1 MNIFKKIKSELKLS
15 DVLDKIIKEKPKSFD
30 MDKLKDD
37 MVVEVNDKV
46 YREQT
51 SLEKKFSWIFFI
63 PSVIG
68 FSFILI
74 GILLNYGDVF
84 IHIISVIIYIIICV
98 GAGSYPLLAS
108 YTELI
113 INREEGTITF
123 YKQRGEK
130 RIVIPFE
137 EGDGFLRFTAGGGVA
152 PDFILM
158 FLPKSRKGPCG
169 ILAQIDIYAFWE
181 FVVWYM
187 DKNRPLPPGTAF
199 DPYREAD
206 FQRRK
211 AEGFPKPLY
220 KSYIPT
226 PEATRRQ
233 QLERERI
240 GKW

>member
-1 MNIFKKIKSELKLS
+1 MNIFKKITNELGV
-15 DVLDKIIKEKPKSFD
+15 DTPLDKIVKERPKSFD
-30 MDKLKDD
+30 MDKLKDA

-46 YREQT
+46 YREQK
-51 SLEKKFSWIFFI
+51 SLPREFSWIFCFCFAFI
-63 PSVIG
+63 FMPIG
-68 FSFILI
+68 VFYNTEN
-74 GILLNYGDVF
+74 GIERIVS
-84 IHIISVIIYIIICV
+84 IIIYIIICV
-98 GAGSYPLLAS
+98 GAGAFPLFAP
-108 YTELI
+108 YKELI
-113 INREEGTITF
+113 LNREEGTISMPRAF
-123 YKQRGEK
+123 KKENL
-130 RIVIPFE
+130 VISFE
-137 EGDGFLRFTAGGGVA
+137 EGEGIVKFTAGGGAA
-152 PDFILM
+152 PDVYLV
-158 FLPKSRKGPCG
+158 FLHKNRKKGG
-169 ILAQIDIYAFWE
+169 HLSHSDIYAFWE

-226 PEATRRQ
+226 LEATRRQ

>member
-1 MNIFKKIKSELKLS
+1 MNIFKKITKELGV
-15 DVLDKIIKEKPKSFD
+15 DTPLDKIVKEKPKSLD
-30 MDKLKDD
+30 MDNLKDA

-46 YREQT
+46 YREQK
-51 SLEKKFSWIFFI
+51 SLPREFSWIFFI
-63 PSVIG
+63 IFTIG

-74 GILLNYGDVF
+74 GILLNNENVI
-84 IHIISVIIYIIICV
+84 IHIISIIIYIIICV
-98 GAGSYPLLAS
+98 GAGTFPLFAP
-108 YTELI
+108 YKELI
-113 INREEGTITF
+113 LNREEGTISMPRAF
-123 YKQRGEK
+123 KKENL
-130 RIVIPFE
+130 VISFE
-137 EGDGFLRFTAGGGVA
+137 EGEGIVKFTAGGGAA
-152 PDFILM
+152 PDVYLV
-158 FLPKSRKGPCG
+158 FLHKNRKKGG
-169 ILAQIDIYAFWE
+169 HLSHSDIYTFWE

>member
-1 MNIFKKIKSELKLS
+1 MNIFKKITNELGV
-15 DVLDKIIKEKPKSFD
+15 DTPLDKIVKERPKSFD
-30 MDKLKDD
+30 MDKLKDA

-46 YREQT
+46 YREQK
-51 SLEKKFSWIFFI
+51 SLPREFSWIFCFCFAFI
-63 PSVIG
+63 FMPIG
-68 FSFILI
+68 VFYNTEN
-74 GILLNYGDVF
+74 GIERIVS
-84 IHIISVIIYIIICV
+84 IIIYIIICV
-98 GAGSYPLLAS
+98 GAGAFPLFAP
-108 YTELI
+108 YKELI
-113 INREEGTITF
+113 LNREEGTISMPRAL
-123 YKQRGEK
+123 KKENL
-130 RIVIPFE
+130 VISFE
-137 EGDGFLRFTAGGGVA
+137 EGDGIVKFTAGGGAA
-152 PDFILM
+152 PDVYLVF
-158 FLPKSRKGPCG
+158 FTKNRKKGG
-169 ILAQIDIYAFWE
+169 HLSHSDIYAFWD

-220 KSYIPT
+220 KSYIST

>member
-1 MNIFKKIKSELKLS
+1 MNIFKKITNELGV
-15 DVLDKIIKEKPKSFD
+15 DTPLDKIVKERPKSFD
-30 MDKLKDD
+30 MDKLKDA

-46 YREQT
+46 YREQK
-51 SLEKKFSWIFFI
+51 SLPREFSWIFCFCFAFI
-63 PSVIG
+63 FMPIG
-68 FSFILI
+68 VFYNTEN
-74 GILLNYGDVF
+74 GIERIVS
-84 IHIISVIIYIIICV
+84 IIIYIIICV
-98 GAGSYPLLAS
+98 GAGAFPLFAP
-108 YTELI
+108 YKELI
-113 INREEGTITF
+113 LNREEGTISMPRAF
-123 YKQRGEK
+123 KKENL
-130 RIVIPFE
+130 VISFE
-137 EGDGFLRFTAGGGVA
+137 EGEGIVKFTAGGGAA
-152 PDFILM
+152 PDVYLV
-158 FLPKSRKGPCG
+158 FLHKNRKKGG
-169 ILAQIDIYAFWE
+169 HLSHFDIYAFWD

>member
-1 MNIFKKIKSELKLS
+1 MNIFKKITNELGV
-15 DVLDKIIKEKPKSFD
+15 DTPLDKIIKEKPKSFD
-30 MDKLKDD
+30 MDKLKDA

-46 YREQT
+46 YREQK
-51 SLEKKFSWIFFI
+51 SLPREFSWIFCFCFAFI
-63 PSVIG
+63 FMPIG
-68 FSFILI
+68 VFYNTEN
-74 GILLNYGDVF
+74 GIERIVS
-84 IHIISVIIYIIICV
+84 IIIYIIICV
-98 GAGSYPLLAS
+98 GAGAFPLFAP
-108 YTELI
+108 YKELI
-113 INREEGTITF
+113 LNREEGTISMPRAF
-123 YKQRGEK
+123 KKENL
-130 RIVIPFE
+130 VISFE
-137 EGDGFLRFTAGGGVA
+137 EGEGIVKFTAGGGAA
-152 PDFILM
+152 PDVYLV
-158 FLPKSRKGPCG
+158 FLHKNRKKGG
-169 ILAQIDIYAFWE
+169 HLSHSDIYAFWD

-226 PEATRRQ
+226 LEATRRQ

>member
-1 MNIFKKIKSELKLS
+1 MNIFKKITNELGV
-15 DVLDKIIKEKPKSFD
+15 DTPLDKIVKERPKSFD
-30 MDKLKDD
+30 MDKLKDA

-46 YREQT
+46 YREQK
-51 SLEKKFSWIFFI
+51 SLPREFSWIFCFCFAFI
-63 PSVIG
+63 FMPIG
-68 FSFILI
+68 VFYNTENGIERI
-74 GILLNYGDVF
+74 GSI
-84 IHIISVIIYIIICV
+84 IIYIIICV
-98 GAGSYPLLAS
+98 GAGAFPLFAP
-108 YTELI
+108 YKELI
-113 INREEGTITF
+113 LNREEGTISMPRAF
-123 YKQRGEK
+123 KKENL
-130 RIVIPFE
+130 VISFE
-137 EGDGFLRFTAGGGVA
+137 EGEGIVKFTAGGGAA
-152 PDFILM
+152 PDVYLV
-158 FLPKSRKGPCG
+158 FLHKNRKKGG
-169 ILAQIDIYAFWE
+169 HLSHSDIYAFWE

>member
-1 MNIFKKIKSELKLS
+1 MNIFKKITKELGV
-15 DVLDKIIKEKPKSFD
+15 DTPLDKIVKEKPKSLD
-30 MDKLKDD
+30 MNKLKDA

-46 YREQT
+46 YREQK
-51 SLEKKFSWIFFI
+51 SLPREFSWIFCFCFAFI
-63 PSVIG
+63 FMPIG
-68 FSFILI
+68 VFYNTEN
-74 GILLNYGDVF
+74 GIERIVS
-84 IHIISVIIYIIICV
+84 IIIYIIICV
-98 GAGSYPLLAS
+98 GAGAFPLFAP
-108 YTELI
+108 YKELI
-113 INREEGTITF
+113 LNREEGTISMPRAF
-123 YKQRGEK
+123 KKENL
-130 RIVIPFE
+130 VISFE
-137 EGDGFLRFTAGGGVA
+137 EGEGIVKFTAGGGAA
-152 PDFILM
+152 PDVYLV
-158 FLPKSRKGPCG
+158 FLHKNRKKGG
-169 ILAQIDIYAFWE
+169 HLSHSDIYAFWD

>member
-15 DVLDKIIKEKPKSFD
+15 DVLDKIIKETPKSFD

-51 SLEKKFSWIFFI
+51 SLEKKISWIFFI
-63 PSVIG
+63 TSA
-68 FSFILI
+68 F
-74 GILLNYGDVF
+74 VF
-84 IHIISVIIYIIICV
+84 IPMIIGAFYNTERESILIISVIIYIIICV

>member
-1 MNIFKKIKSELKLS
+1 MNIFKIITNELGV
-15 DVLDKIIKEKPKSFD
+15 DTPLDKIVKERPKSFD
-30 MDKLKDD
+30 MDKLKDA

-46 YREQT
+46 YREQK
-51 SLEKKFSWIFFI
+51 SLPREFSWIFCFCFAFI
-63 PSVIG
+63 FMPIG
-68 FSFILI
+68 VFYNTEN
-74 GILLNYGDVF
+74 GIERIVS
-84 IHIISVIIYIIICV
+84 IIIYIIICV
-98 GAGSYPLLAS
+98 GAGAFPLFAP
-108 YTELI
+108 YKELI
-113 INREEGTITF
+113 LNREEGTISMPRAF
-123 YKQRGEK
+123 KKENL
-130 RIVIPFE
+130 VISFE
-137 EGDGFLRFTAGGGVA
+137 EGEGIVKFTAGGGAA
-152 PDFILM
+152 PDVYLV
-158 FLPKSRKGPCG
+158 FLHKNRKKGG
-169 ILAQIDIYAFWE
+169 HLSHSDIYAFWE

>member
-1 MNIFKKIKSELKLS
+1 MNIFKKITNELGV
-15 DVLDKIIKEKPKSFD
+15 DTPLDKIVKERPKSFD
-30 MDKLKDD
+30 MDKLKDA

-46 YREQT
+46 YREQK
-51 SLEKKFSWIFFI
+51 SLPREFSWIFCFCFAFI
-63 PSVIG
+63 FMPIG
-68 FSFILI
+68 VFYNTEN
-74 GILLNYGDVF
+74 GIERIVS
-84 IHIISVIIYIIICV
+84 IIIYIIICV
-98 GAGSYPLLAS
+98 GAGAFPLFAP
-108 YTELI
+108 YKELI
-113 INREEGTITF
+113 LNREEGTISMPRAF
-123 YKQRGEK
+123 KKENL
-130 RIVIPFE
+130 VISVE
-137 EGDGFLRFTAGGGVA
+137 EGEGIVKFTAGGGAA
-152 PDFILM
+152 PDVYLV
-158 FLPKSRKGPCG
+158 FLHKNRKKGG
-169 ILAQIDIYAFWE
+169 HLSHSDIYTFWE

>member
-1 MNIFKKIKSELKLS
+1 MNIFKKITNELGV
-15 DVLDKIIKEKPKSFD
+15 DTPLDKIIKEKPKSFD
-30 MDKLKDD
+30 MDKLKDA

-46 YREQT
+46 YREQK
-51 SLEKKFSWIFFI
+51 SLPREFSWIFCFCFAFI
-63 PSVIG
+63 FMPIG
-68 FSFILI
+68 VFYNTEN
-74 GILLNYGDVF
+74 GIERIVS
-84 IHIISVIIYIIICV
+84 IIIYIIICV
-98 GAGSYPLLAS
+98 GAGAFPLFAP
-108 YTELI
+108 YKELI
-113 INREEGTITF
+113 LNREEGTISMPRAF
-123 YKQRGEK
+123 KKENL
-130 RIVIPFE
+130 VISFE
-137 EGDGFLRFTAGGGVA
+137 EGDGIVKFTAGGGAA
-152 PDFILM
+152 PDVYLVF
-158 FLPKSRKGPCG
+158 FSKNRKKGG
-169 ILAQIDIYAFWE
+169 HLSHSDIYAFWE

-226 PEATRRQ
+226 LEATRRQ

>member
-1 MNIFKKIKSELKLS
+1 MNIFKKITNELGV
-15 DVLDKIIKEKPKSFD
+15 DTPLDKIVKERPKSFD
-30 MDKLKDD
+30 MDKLKDA

-46 YREQT
+46 YREQK
-51 SLEKKFSWIFFI
+51 SLPREFSWIFCFCFAFI
-63 PSVIG
+63 FMPIG
-68 FSFILI
+68 VFYNTEN
-74 GILLNYGDVF
+74 GIERIVS
-84 IHIISVIIYIIICV
+84 IIIYIIICV
-98 GAGSYPLLAS
+98 GAGAFPLFAP
-108 YTELI
+108 YKELI
-113 INREEGTITF
+113 LNREEGTISMPRAF
-123 YKQRGEK
+123 KKENL
-130 RIVIPFE
+130 VISFE
-137 EGDGFLRFTAGGGVA
+137 EGEGIVKFTAGGGAA
-152 PDFILM
+152 PDVYLV
-158 FLPKSRKGPCG
+158 FLHKNRKKGG
-169 ILAQIDIYAFWE
+169 HLSHSDIYAFWE

-187 DKNRPLPPGTAF
+187 DKNRPLPPDTAF

>member
-1 MNIFKKIKSELKLS
+1 MNIFKKITKELGV
-15 DVLDKIIKEKPKSFD
+15 DTPLDKIIKEKPKSFD
-30 MDKLKDD
+30 MDKLKDV

-46 YREQT
+46 YREQK
-51 SLEKKFSWIFFI
+51 SLPREFSWIFCFCFAFI
-63 PSVIG
+63 FMPIG
-68 FSFILI
+68 VFYNTEN
-74 GILLNYGDVF
+74 GIERIVS
-84 IHIISVIIYIIICV
+84 IIIYIIICV
-98 GAGSYPLLAS
+98 GAGAFPLFAP
-108 YTELI
+108 YKELI
-113 INREEGTITF
+113 LNREEGTISMPRAF
-123 YKQRGEK
+123 KKENV
-130 RIVIPFE
+130 VISFE
-137 EGDGFLRFTAGGGVA
+137 EGDGIVKFTAGGGSA
-152 PDFILM
+152 PDVYLV
-158 FLPKSRKGPCG
+158 FLHKNRKKGG
-169 ILAQIDIYAFWE
+169 HLSHSDIYAFWE

-220 KSYIPT
+220 KSYILT

>member
-1 MNIFKKIKSELKLS
+1 MNIFKKITNELGV
-15 DVLDKIIKEKPKSFD
+15 DTPLDKIVKEKPKSLD
-30 MDKLKDD
+30 MNKLKDD

-46 YREQT
+46 YREQK
-51 SLEKKFSWIFFI
+51 SLPREFSWIFCFCFAFI
-63 PSVIG
+63 FMPIG
-68 FSFILI
+68 VFYNTEN
-74 GILLNYGDVF
+74 GIERIVS
-84 IHIISVIIYIIICV
+84 IIIYIIICV
-98 GAGSYPLLAS
+98 GAGAFPLFAP
-108 YTELI
+108 YKELI
-113 INREEGTITF
+113 LNREEGTISMPRAF
-123 YKQRGEK
+123 KKENV
-130 RIVIPFE
+130 VISFE
-137 EGDGFLRFTAGGGVA
+137 EGDGIVKFTAGGGAA
-152 PDFILM
+152 PDVYLV
-158 FLPKSRKGPCG
+158 FLHKNRKKGG
-169 ILAQIDIYAFWE
+169 HLSHSDIYAFWD

>member
-1 MNIFKKIKSELKLS
+1 MNIFKKITNELGV
-15 DVLDKIIKEKPKSFD
+15 DTPLDKIVKEKPKSLD
-30 MDKLKDD
+30 MNKLKDD

-46 YREQT
+46 YREQK
-51 SLEKKFSWIFFI
+51 SLPREFSWIFCFCFAFI
-63 PSVIG
+63 FMPIG
-68 FSFILI
+68 VFYNTEN
-74 GILLNYGDVF
+74 GIERIVS
-84 IHIISVIIYIIICV
+84 IIIYIIICV
-98 GAGSYPLLAS
+98 GAGAFPLFAP
-108 YTELI
+108 YKELI
-113 INREEGTITF
+113 LNREEGTISMPRAF
-123 YKQRGEK
+123 KKENV
-130 RIVIPFE
+130 VISFE
-137 EGDGFLRFTAGGGVA
+137 EGDGIVKFTAGGGAA
-152 PDFILM
+152 PDVYLV
-158 FLPKSRKGPCG
+158 FLHKNRKKGG
-169 ILAQIDIYAFWE
+169 HLSHSDIYAFWD

-226 PEATRRQ
+226 LEATRRQ

>member
-1 MNIFKKIKSELKLS
+1 MNIFKKITNELGV
-15 DVLDKIIKEKPKSFD
+15 DTPLDKIVKERPKSFD
-30 MDKLKDD
+30 MDKLKDA

-46 YREQT
+46 YREQK
-51 SLEKKFSWIFFI
+51 SLPREFSWIFCFCFAFI
-63 PSVIG
+63 FMPIG
-68 FSFILI
+68 VFYNTEN
-74 GILLNYGDVF
+74 GIERIVS
-84 IHIISVIIYIIICV
+84 IIIYIIICV
-98 GAGSYPLLAS
+98 GAGAFPLFAP
-108 YTELI
+108 YKELI
-113 INREEGTITF
+113 LNREEGSISMPCAF
-123 YKQRGEK
+123 KKENV
-130 RIVIPFE
+130 VISFE
-137 EGDGFLRFTAGGGVA
+137 EGDGIVKFTAGGGAA
-152 PDFILM
+152 PDVYLVFFI
-158 FLPKSRKGPCG
+158 KNRKKGG
-169 ILAQIDIYAFWE
+169 HLSHSDIYAFWE

-226 PEATRRQ
+226 PEATRSQ

>member
-1 MNIFKKIKSELKLS
+1 MNIFKKITNELGV
-15 DVLDKIIKEKPKSFD
+15 DTPLDKIVKERPKSFD
-30 MDKLKDD
+30 MDKLKDA

-46 YREQT
+46 YREQK
-51 SLEKKFSWIFFI
+51 SLPREFSWIFCFCFAFI
-63 PSVIG
+63 FMPIG
-68 FSFILI
+68 VFYNTEN
-74 GILLNYGDVF
+74 GIERIVS
-84 IHIISVIIYIIICV
+84 IIIYIIICV
-98 GAGSYPLLAS
+98 GAGAFPLFAP
-108 YTELI
+108 YKELI
-113 INREEGTITF
+113 LNREEGTISMPCAF
-123 YKQRGEK
+123 KKENV
-130 RIVIPFE
+130 VISFE
-137 EGDGFLRFTAGGGVA
+137 EGDGIVKFTAGGGAA
-152 PDFILM
+152 PDVYLVFFI
-158 FLPKSRKGPCG
+158 KNRKKGG
-169 ILAQIDIYAFWE
+169 HLSHSDIYAFWE

-206 FQRRK
+206 FQRCK

>member
-1 MNIFKKIKSELKLS
+1 MNIFKKITNELGV
-15 DVLDKIIKEKPKSFD
+15 DTPLDKIVKERPKSFD
-30 MDKLKDD
+30 MDKLKDA

-46 YREQT
+46 YREQK
-51 SLEKKFSWIFFI
+51 SLPREFSWIFCFCFAFI
-63 PSVIG
+63 FMPIG
-68 FSFILI
+68 VFYNTEN
-74 GILLNYGDVF
+74 GIERIVS
-84 IHIISVIIYIIICV
+84 IIIYIIICV
-98 GAGSYPLLAS
+98 GAGAFPLFAP
-108 YTELI
+108 YKELI
-113 INREEGTITF
+113 LNREEGTISMPCAF
-123 YKQRGEK
+123 KKENV
-130 RIVIPFE
+130 VISFE
-137 EGDGFLRFTAGGGVA
+137 EGDGIVKFTAGGGAA
-152 PDFILM
+152 PDVYLVF
-158 FLPKSRKGPCG
+158 FTKNRKKGG
-169 ILAQIDIYAFWE
+169 HLSHSDIYAFWD

-220 KSYIPT
+220 KSYIST

>member
-1 MNIFKKIKSELKLS
+1 MNIFKKITNELGV
-15 DVLDKIIKEKPKSFD
+15 DTPLDKIVKEKPKSFD
-30 MDKLKDD
+30 MNKLKDA

-46 YREQT
+46 YREQK
-51 SLEKKFSWIFFI
+51 SLPREFSWIFCFCFAFI
-63 PSVIG
+63 FMPIG
-68 FSFILI
+68 VFYNTEN
-74 GILLNYGDVF
+74 GIERIVS
-84 IHIISVIIYIIICV
+84 IIIYIIICV
-98 GAGSYPLLAS
+98 GAGAFPLFAP
-108 YTELI
+108 YKELI
-113 INREEGTITF
+113 LNREEGTISMPRAF
-123 YKQRGEK
+123 KKENL
-130 RIVIPFE
+130 VISFE
-137 EGDGFLRFTAGGGVA
+137 EGEGIVKFTAGGGAA
-152 PDFILM
+152 PDVYLVFSY
-158 FLPKSRKGPCG
+158 KNRKKGG
-169 ILAQIDIYAFWE
+169 HLSHSDIYAFWE

>member
-1 MNIFKKIKSELKLS
+1 MNIFKKITNELGV
-15 DVLDKIIKEKPKSFD
+15 DTPLDKIVKERPKSFD
-30 MDKLKDD
+30 MDKLKDA

-46 YREQT
+46 YREQK
-51 SLEKKFSWIFFI
+51 SLPREFSWIFCFCFAFI
-63 PSVIG
+63 FMPIG
-68 FSFILI
+68 VFYNTEN
-74 GILLNYGDVF
+74 GIERIVS
-84 IHIISVIIYIIICV
+84 IISYIIICV
-98 GAGSYPLLAS
+98 GAGAFPLFAP
-108 YTELI
+108 YKELI
-113 INREEGTITF
+113 LNREEGTISMPRAF
-123 YKQRGEK
+123 KKENL
-130 RIVIPFE
+130 VISFE
-137 EGDGFLRFTAGGGVA
+137 EGEGIVKFTAGGGAA
-152 PDFILM
+152 PDVYLV
-158 FLPKSRKGPCG
+158 FLHKNRKKGG
-169 ILAQIDIYAFWE
+169 HLSHSDIYAFWE

-199 DPYREAD
+199 DLYREAD

>member
-1 MNIFKKIKSELKLS
+1 MNIFKKITNELGV
-15 DVLDKIIKEKPKSFD
+15 DTPLDKIVKERPKSFD
-30 MDKLKDD
+30 MDKLKAV

-46 YREQT
+46 YREQK
-51 SLEKKFSWIFFI
+51 SLPREFSWIFCFCFAFI
-63 PSVIG
+63 FMPIG
-68 FSFILI
+68 VFYNTEN
-74 GILLNYGDVF
+74 GIERIVS
-84 IHIISVIIYIIICV
+84 IIIYIIICV
-98 GAGSYPLLAS
+98 GAGAFPLFAP
-108 YTELI
+108 YKELI
-113 INREEGTITF
+113 LNREEGTISMPRAF
-123 YKQRGEK
+123 KKENL
-130 RIVIPFE
+130 VISFE
-137 EGDGFLRFTAGGGVA
+137 EGEGIVKFTAGGGSA
-152 PDFILM
+152 PDVYLV
-158 FLPKSRKGPCG
+158 FLHKNRKKGG
-169 ILAQIDIYAFWE
+169 HLSHSDIYAFWE

>member
-1 MNIFKKIKSELKLS
+1 MG
-15 DVLDKIIKEKPKSFD
+15 II
-30 MDKLKDD
+30 
-37 MVVEVNDKV
+37 V
-46 YREQT
+46 Y
-51 SLEKKFSWIFFI
+51 LCICIAMGGYAFI
-63 PSVIG
+63 AP
-68 FSFILI
+68 
-74 GILLNYGDVF
+74 YE
-84 IHIISVIIYIIICV
+84 
-98 GAGSYPLLAS
+98 
-108 YTELI
+108 ELI
-113 INREEGTITF
+113 LNREEGTISLRQSF
-123 YKQRGEK
+123 KRKNIIISFEK
-130 RIVIPFE
+130 GDAVIKLVGVGTGPYTILRFHLKNKPFE
-137 EGDGFLRFTAGGGVA
+137 GGT
-152 PDFILM
+152 
-158 FLPKSRKGPCG
+158 
-169 ILAQIDIYAFWE
+169 LANYYLEEFWD

>member
-1 MNIFKKIKSELKLS
+1 MNKFKNFIKKIAKPN
-15 DVLDKIIKEKPKSFD
+15 VLEKIIVGIVKPLEAGKLEDSLIIELNEKICKKQRSAPREFHWNETFWAALCFSPMIYIF
-30 MDKLKDD
+30 LK
-37 MVVEVNDKV
+37 ND
-46 YREQT
+46 
-51 SLEKKFSWIFFI
+51 S
-63 PSVIG
+63 
-68 FSFILI
+68 
-74 GILLNYGDVF
+74 ILLNIVGIIVYLCICIAMGGYAF
-84 IHIISVIIYIIICV
+84 ITPYE
-98 GAGSYPLLAS
+98 
-108 YTELI
+108 ELI
-113 INREEGTITF
+113 LNREEGTISIHKP
-123 YKQRGEK
+123 YKK
-130 RIVIPFE
+130 DNIIIPFE
-137 EGDGFLRFTAGGGVA
+137 EGDGFLDLTGPSIGPYYKLKFSFKDKPFEGGT
-152 PDFILM
+152 
-158 FLPKSRKGPCG
+158 
-169 ILAQIDIYAFWE
+169 LADYYLEEFWD

>member
-1 MNIFKKIKSELKLS
+1 MLFEKNRKKGGHLS
-15 DVLDKIIKEKPKSFD
+15 HS
-30 MDKLKDD
+30 
-37 MVVEVNDKV
+37 
-46 YREQT
+46 
-51 SLEKKFSWIFFI
+51 
-63 PSVIG
+63 
-68 FSFILI
+68 
-74 GILLNYGDVF
+74 
-84 IHIISVIIYIIICV
+84 
-98 GAGSYPLLAS
+98 
-108 YTELI
+108 
-113 INREEGTITF
+113 
-123 YKQRGEK
+123 
-130 RIVIPFE
+130 
-137 EGDGFLRFTAGGGVA
+137 
-152 PDFILM
+152 
-158 FLPKSRKGPCG
+158 
-169 ILAQIDIYAFWE
+169 DIYAFWD

>member
-1 MNIFKKIKSELKLS
+1 MNIFKKITNELGV
-15 DVLDKIIKEKPKSFD
+15 DTPLDKIVKERPKSFD
-30 MDKLKDD
+30 MDKLKDA

-46 YREQT
+46 YREQK
-51 SLEKKFSWIFFI
+51 SLPREFIWIFCFCFAFI
-63 PSVIG
+63 FMPIG
-68 FSFILI
+68 VFYNTEN
-74 GILLNYGDVF
+74 GIERIVS
-84 IHIISVIIYIIICV
+84 IIIYIIICV
-98 GAGSYPLLAS
+98 GAGAFPLFAP
-108 YTELI
+108 YKELI
-113 INREEGTITF
+113 LNREEGTISMPRAF
-123 YKQRGEK
+123 KKENL
-130 RIVIPFE
+130 VISFE
-137 EGDGFLRFTAGGGVA
+137 EGEGIVKFTAGGGAA
-152 PDFILM
+152 PDVYLVFSY
-158 FLPKSRKGPCG
+158 KNRKKGG
-169 ILAQIDIYAFWE
+169 HLSHSDIYAFWE

>member
-1 MNIFKKIKSELKLS
+1 MNIFKKITNELGV
-15 DVLDKIIKEKPKSFD
+15 DTPLDKIVKERPKSLD
-30 MDKLKDD
+30 MNKLKDA

-46 YREQT
+46 YREQK
-51 SLEKKFSWIFFI
+51 SLPREFSWIFCFCFAFI
-63 PSVIG
+63 FMPIG
-68 FSFILI
+68 VFYNTEN
-74 GILLNYGDVF
+74 GIERIVS
-84 IHIISVIIYIIICV
+84 IIIYIIICV
-98 GAGSYPLLAS
+98 GAGTFPLFAP
-108 YTELI
+108 YKELI
-113 INREEGTITF
+113 LNREEGTISMPRAF
-123 YKQRGEK
+123 KKENL
-130 RIVIPFE
+130 VISFE
-137 EGDGFLRFTAGGGVA
+137 EGEGIVKFTAGGGAA
-152 PDFILM
+152 PDVYLV
-158 FLPKSRKGPCG
+158 FLHKNRKKGG
-169 ILAQIDIYAFWE
+169 HLSHSDIYTFWE

>member
-1 MNIFKKIKSELKLS
+1 MNIFKKITNELGV
-15 DVLDKIIKEKPKSFD
+15 DTPLDKIVKEKPKSFD
-30 MDKLKDD
+30 MDKLKDA

-46 YREQT
+46 YREQK
-51 SLEKKFSWIFFI
+51 SLPREFSWIFCFCFAFI
-63 PSVIG
+63 FMPIG
-68 FSFILI
+68 VFYNTEN
-74 GILLNYGDVF
+74 GIERIVS
-84 IHIISVIIYIIICV
+84 IIIYIIICV
-98 GAGSYPLLAS
+98 GAGAFPLFAP
-108 YTELI
+108 YKELI
-113 INREEGTITF
+113 LNREEGTISMPRAF
-123 YKQRGEK
+123 KKENL
-130 RIVIPFE
+130 VISFE
-137 EGDGFLRFTAGGGVA
+137 EGEGIVKFTAGGGAA
-152 PDFILM
+152 PDVYLV
-158 FLPKSRKGPCG
+158 FLHKNRKKGG
-169 ILAQIDIYAFWE
+169 HLSHSDIYAFWE

-199 DPYREAD
+199 DLYREAD

>member
-1 MNIFKKIKSELKLS
+1 MNIFKKITNELGV
-15 DVLDKIIKEKPKSFD
+15 DTPLDKIVKEKPKSFD
-30 MDKLKDD
+30 MDKLKDA

-46 YREQT
+46 YREQK
-51 SLEKKFSWIFFI
+51 SLPREFSWIFCFCFAFI
-63 PSVIG
+63 FMPIG
-68 FSFILI
+68 VFYNTEN
-74 GILLNYGDVF
+74 GIERIVS
-84 IHIISVIIYIIICV
+84 IIIYIIICV
-98 GAGSYPLLAS
+98 GAGAFPLFAP
-108 YTELI
+108 YKELI
-113 INREEGTITF
+113 LNREEGTISMPRAF
-123 YKQRGEK
+123 KKENL
-130 RIVIPFE
+130 VISFE
-137 EGDGFLRFTAGGGVA
+137 EGEGIVKFTAGGGAA
-152 PDFILM
+152 PDVYLVFSY
-158 FLPKSRKGPCG
+158 KNRKKGG
-169 ILAQIDIYAFWE
+169 HLSHSDIYAFWE